1 MHMDT
6 VKSTANEASPVTVQK
21 IAYCDAHCPANTGGN
36 DSFHVSAIDAER
48 LRQESRNKMKQA
60 RKTLAMKRE
69 SVPLILIPT
78 IPTDRVQQITSLVHF
93 QKKSQFVQRLIA
105 YWTLKRQHRN
115 GVPLLRRLQGQGQVH
130 QRCGIEGSPNAM
142 ELHQQLKYWQCLRQD
157 LERARLL
164 CELVR
169 KREKLKALYIRTVE
183 QAIMMQL
190 NPLEEAMSRL
200 LDQVISKDVQ
210 EIFTEPVDIEEVPD
224 YATVITHPM
233 DLSKMRSKLREGK
246 YTTLD
251 DMENDFNLMVQNCLT
266 YNNKDTI
273 FYRAGIRMRDQCA
286 PIFKSVRKE
295 LIRDG
300 IVEKPI
306 SDEQIAHEVDAE
318 LLALIEN
325 RPAYDELL
333 PKLSEL
339 MEKSMRIKHGMI
351 RQKRVKNVK
360 AEMARAKKVSK
371 SVENSPM
378 KLHSTPAKATKRPRS
393 PAETS
398 QSEDNNDQDDAAKM
412 EVTQMI
418 TPNCSP
424 VKSASNNASPS
435 GVNRR
440 TAVLFRKAK
449 SVTPMKKAES
459 IPDIVDKE
467 KAAEQTPQKQTIHA
481 APLQTSTP
489 STSAQANANDNI
501 KVKSP
506 KKQSRLTRNNSL
518 ASDGASS
525 HHGNYEK
532 TRNSPS
538 TSAAAMAMPSTSSA
552 GISGM
557 HKKCSMSRDRYASS
571 NVIPD
576 SFRTYRGRGGQSSE
590 SDASHLSCM
599 HSECSSCSGSEFG

>member
-1 MHMDT
+1 M
-6 VKSTANEASPVTVQK
+6 
-21 IAYCDAHCPANTGGN
+21 
-36 DSFHVSAIDAER
+36 
-48 LRQESRNKMKQA
+48 
-60 RKTLAMKRE
+60 
-69 SVPLILIPT
+69 
-78 IPTDRVQQITSLVHF
+78 
-93 QKKSQFVQRLIA
+93 
-105 YWTLKRQHRN
+105 
-115 GVPLLRRLQGQGQVH
+115 
-130 QRCGIEGSPNAM
+130 
-142 ELHQQLKYWQCLRQD
+142 
-157 LERARLL
+157 
-164 CELVR
+164 VR
-169 KREKLKALYIRTVE
+169 KREKLKAIYIRTIE

-200 LDQVISKDVQ
+200 LDQVCSKDVQ
-210 EIFTEPVDIEEVPD
+210 EIFTEPVDIDEVPD
-224 YATVITHPM
+224 YASVITLPM

-251 DMENDFNLMVQNCLT
+251 DMENDFNLMIQNCLT

-318 LLALIEN
+318 LLALIGN
-325 RPAYDELL
+325 RPAYEELL
-333 PKLSEL
+333 PKLTQL
-339 MEKSMRIKHGMI
+339 MEKTMRIKHGMI
-351 RQKRVKNVK
+351 RQKRVKNIK

-378 KLHSTPAKATKRPRS
+378 KQHSTPSKAVKRPRS

-398 QSEDNNDQDDAAKM
+398 HSEDHENDHDEASKM
-412 EVTQMI
+412 EVTEMT

-424 VKSASNNASPS
+424 VKLASNNASPS

-459 IPDIVDKE
+459 IPEIADKD
-467 KAAEQTPQKQTIHA
+467 KAIEQTPTKQTTHA

-501 KVKSP
+501 KMKSP

-525 HHGNYEK
+525 HHGNHEK

-538 TSAAAMAMPSTSSA
+538 TSAAAIAMPSTSSIA
-552 GISGM
+552 ISGM
-557 HKKCSMSRDRYASS
+557 HKKCSMTRERYASS
-571 NVIPD
+571 NLIPD

-599 HSECSSCSGSEFG
+599 HSECSSCSGSESG